1 MTQREKLEILADGPE
16 ERMLLAKILDRVTS
30 AQRRNIPAFTGFLSL
45 REQELV
51 RRLVGQTGL
60 QFYGGYEQAERRIA
74 AWLPDYL
81 PEAEPPI
88 ACLCASYYP
97 AEHPSHRDFLGSLMG
112 MGIKREVLGDICVCP
127 GRCDLFLLAEMAPY
141 VLQNFT
147 SAGRTRLHVEEIPL
161 SQAQAYQ
168 PETKPVHGTVSSLRL
183 DSILA
188 VGFQISRGQA
198 AQRIAAGAVA
208 VDGAVCTKADRILD
222 EGVRISVRGLGKIR
236 LRQISGL
243 TRKGRTGIELERYI

>member
-1 MTQREKLEILADGPE
+1 MPPGC
-16 ERMLLAKILDRVTS
+16 
-30 AQRRNIPAFTGFLSL
+30 
-45 REQELV
+45 
-51 RRLVGQTGL
+51 
-60 QFYGGYEQAERRIA
+60 
-74 AWLPDYL
+74 PDYL

-88 ACLCASYYP
+88 ACLRASYYP

-112 MGIKREVLGDICVCP
+112 MGIKREVLGDICVSP
-127 GRCDLFLLAEMAPY
+127 GQCDLFLLAEMAPY

-168 PETKPVHGTVSSLRL
+168 PETKSVHGTVSSLRL

-188 VGFQISRGQA
+188 VGFQISRGQGRPADCRRRGGGRRRGMHQSRPDSGRGRPHLPSA
-198 AQRIAAGAVA
+198 AW
-208 VDGAVCTKADRILD
+208 
-222 EGVRISVRGLGKIR
+222 GKIR